1 VEGRLYLRLLMR
13 HLVLLVVVLVL
24 AGAAGAGLYA
34 MAEPRYRSSVVF
46 AVQSDAHSTEPSE
59 VYQAELLSQARA
71 QTYASLFTG
80 EDVAARLSPGLP
92 ADVSDRRIR
101 GDLSAAAAVGSVLVR
116 MTVTDRDRAVVH
128 ALTDGLVEELPAYV
142 EELQPSGTE
151 RVTALALAGR
161 PAAVE
166 RVAPTKTRYGGLAL
180 LGGLLAGFLLAA
192 LRETGNRRVRDSDD
206 ARAVLGSSVVVV
218 DFPLRSPRR
227 RQAERA
233 PVLLSKVLAVA
244 GVRRQPVLLVA
255 VNGGRR
261 SAAQALEL
269 GRRLSTPEHRVVL
282 VDLDLETRAL
292 SALAEST
299 NPQLVVHELE
309 GAGAPPARA
318 NPPSVRVVPAEVVE
332 KQAVSGGAG
341 RHRSEPLASALG
353 KVNDQLRPAADTVMV
368 FLGTVLRRSRPAMR
382 QDDRHDAIVLAER
395 GRTSKEALTATVDVL
410 GLLGAHV
417 GAVVLVDAAPRRL
430 G

>member
-1 VEGRLYLRLLMR
+1 
-13 HLVLLVVVLVL
+13 
-24 AGAAGAGLYA
+24 
-34 MAEPRYRSSVVF
+34 
-46 AVQSDAHSTEPSE
+46 
-59 VYQAELLSQARA
+59 
-71 QTYASLFTG
+71 
-80 EDVAARLSPGLP
+80 
-92 ADVSDRRIR
+92 
-101 GDLSAAAAVGSVLVR
+101 
-116 MTVTDRDRAVVH
+116 
-128 ALTDGLVEELPAYV
+128 
-142 EELQPSGTE
+142 
-151 RVTALALAGR
+151 
-161 PAAVE
+161 
-166 RVAPTKTRYGGLAL
+166 
-180 LGGLLAGFLLAA
+180 
-192 LRETGNRRVRDSDD
+192 
-206 ARAVLGSSVVVV
+206 VV

-395 GRTSKEALTATVDVL
+395 GRTSTEALTATVDVL